1 MSWKRGA
8 NAVEMWSELLGGVQI
23 GGGSGLGFDT
33 GSRTVSVGGNMGSEE
48 IYQEP
53 RHSVAVRGLVWDMDS
68 IEEGKSFRMY

>member
-1 MSWKRGA
+1 
-8 NAVEMWSELLGGVQI
+8 MWSELLGGAQI

-33 GSRTVSVGGNMGSEE
+33 GSRTVSVGGNTGSEE

-53 RHSVAVRGLVWDMDS
+53 RHSVAVRGVVWDMDS